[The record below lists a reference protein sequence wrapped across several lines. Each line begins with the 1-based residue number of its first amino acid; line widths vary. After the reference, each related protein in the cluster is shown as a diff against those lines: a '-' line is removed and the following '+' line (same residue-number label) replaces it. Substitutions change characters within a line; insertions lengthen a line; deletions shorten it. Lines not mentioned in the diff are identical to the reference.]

1 MALDGLLLHV
11 ILKRLQSL
19 CPCKVNK
26 IQNISD
32 EEICF
37 HVYTRHGN
45 EKIVVNAHSNSN
57 RIYLDPYAVSSSLQ
71 PSNFVMVLRKCC
83 SQAILD
89 EIQQIGFDRILE
101 FTLVNRDELG
111 DTKRYKLY
119 IELMGK
125 YSNIVLVD
133 HNGVIIDALKRIP
146 IYENTKRMIHPG
158 AQYTL
163 PDPGQK
169 KNPLCIDQIDRNT
182 SLVNQIYGFSPL
194 LSKEFLKRMQEG
206 EKYEEI
212 LQELLNSKTLYIYKK
227 DFHCLAMTHLEEIPK
242 QFEFM
247 EGFHHLYAAEEQK
260 NRIREQCQDVYRAVE
275 KELKKAQKKLPKL
288 QDTLELSKDYC
299 KYKLYGDLLFAY
311 MGQIQ
316 KEQTVKVPS
325 FESDDIIEIPLDMRY
340 DIKQNANRYY
350 QKYHKAKRSISILQ
364 EQIRQCEMDIAYFE
378 QLHEQLRHCTIQDA
392 LEIKE
397 ELIKEKILRPKK
409 NTLTKRGKKKP
420 NILCLQIN
428 DDLIYVGKNN
438 IQNQTITS
446 KIANKKDLWFHVKD
460 YHGSHVLLKAEKPTE
475 NLIRMCANLAAYFS
489 KSKDSSSVPV
499 NYCLVSELKK
509 VPGAKTG
516 FVTMKSYKTIFIDPQ
531 EVPIEEWIQTYKKI

>member
-57 RIYLDPYAVSSSLQ
+57 RIYLDPYAVASSLQ

-89 EIQQIGFDRILE
+89 QIQQIGFDRILE

-169 KNPLCIDQIDRNT
+169 KNPLCIGQIDRNT

-212 LQELLNSKTLYIYKK
+212 LQELLNSETLYIYKK

-316 KEQTVKVPS
+316 KEQTVNGPS